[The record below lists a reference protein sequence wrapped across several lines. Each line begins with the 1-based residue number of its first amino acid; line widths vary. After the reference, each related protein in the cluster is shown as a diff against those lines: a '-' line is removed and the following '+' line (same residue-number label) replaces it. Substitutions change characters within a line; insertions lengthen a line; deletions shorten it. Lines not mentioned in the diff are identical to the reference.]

1 MSKENEIKNLMEKLQ
16 LSYNEA
22 LELWNCDNG
31 VETNEEQ
38 NALDKKA
45 KKTKINHEATDKT
58 KRKKKEYIRKV
69 DSKKLELLTCVG
81 SYLETLGIKATVN
94 KEIELNFI
102 YENENYSLKLIR
114 HRQPKK

>member
-1 MSKENEIKNLMEKLQ
+1 MSKENEIKNLMKKLN

-31 VETNEEQ
+31 IETNEEQ
-38 NALDKKA
+38 NALDNKA
-45 KKTKINHEATDKT
+45 KSVKINHEATDKT
-58 KRKKKEYIRKV
+58 KRKRKEYIRKV
-69 DSKKLELLTCVG
+69 DNKKLELLTNI
-81 SYLETLGIKATVN
+81 SEYLETLGIATTVN